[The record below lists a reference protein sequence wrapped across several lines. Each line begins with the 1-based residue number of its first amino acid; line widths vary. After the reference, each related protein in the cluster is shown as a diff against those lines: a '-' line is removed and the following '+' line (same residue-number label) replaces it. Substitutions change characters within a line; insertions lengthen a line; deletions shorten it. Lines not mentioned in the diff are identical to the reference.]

1 MNLAAPVVTLLIGI
15 ALFFIPVELMKNV
28 LAIYLIIV
36 GILGLLK
43 K

>member
-15 ALFFIPVELMKNV
+15 ALFFVPLESMKNV
-28 LAIYLIIV
+28 LAIYLMIV
-36 GILGLLK
+36 GALGILK